1 MMKKY
6 LVLITL
12 MMGQFISICA
22 QDNLSQS
29 LGNLT
34 SKDWDGKR
42 LELLTSYGKVRIYFV
57 DEGIVRVHTVKS
69 DFKKDFSYAV
79 VEQTA
84 NPKVEF
90 SQNRGFLELKSS
102 LIRVQITERPVRIS
116 FYSSDGQLLNE
127 DDPSFGTSWIGNE
140 VTTYKTL
147 QPNEKFIGLGA
158 KTGGLNRFGSAF
170 VHWNTDNPNYQTY
183 SDPLYTSIPF
193 YMGIVNQ
200 NVYGIF
206 FDNTWQSRFNFG
218 ASNDRFS
225 YFSADGGEMDYY
237 FFHSK
242 SVANIIDL
250 YTQLTGRMNMPAL
263 WTLGYQQCRWSY
275 TPDTDVLNVAKTFR
289 SKQIPADVMYLDID
303 YMDAYKIFTWHPK
316 NFSNPKQLL
325 TDLKEMGFHTTVI
338 VDPGIKVEK
347 GYHAYEDGLK
357 KNLFAVYP
365 DGTPFT
371 AQVWPGWCHFPD
383 FTNPEARLWW
393 GNLFGGY
400 VDLGIEGFWNDMNE
414 IATWGQQVPSLV
426 QFGWEGKKTTYLEA
440 KNMYGMQMARS
451 TFEGTRKLLN
461 GKRPFVL
468 TRAGFAGLQRYSA
481 LWTGDNQAHDEH
493 MLLGVRLVNTLGLSG
508 ISQVGYDV
516 AGFIGNAT
524 PELYSRWISLG
535 AFSPFFRGHTAK
547 NTVRSEPW
555 SYGEEPEAIA
565 KKYISFHYNLIPYI
579 YSAFK
584 QSTQSGLPVQRSLA
598 IDYTFDEKIFRPA
611 FENQYLF
618 GPAFLVAPVTS
629 DQKAVEVYFPEGK
642 WYNLYDDRM
651 IEGNHEQ
658 FVEAP
663 LHRLPVF
670 VKGGSII
677 PMQSVVQNTNE
688 KPDETLEMHVYNGKQ
703 SEPYSWYDDDGSTYE
718 FEKGCY
724 YQRNIVF
731 DDKAKSLV
739 ISKVEGSFAGRFT
752 NIRFV
757 MHGFGDELKDLKS
770 DNKKISFDNS
780 VTFIDI
786 LNDGKKMDNLRI
798 FTIENTENQIN
809 ITW

>member
-1 MMKKY
+1 MKNS
-6 LVLITL
+6 LVIIFLL
-12 MMGQFISICA
+12 MGQFIQSQA
-22 QDNLSQS
+22 QENLSQS
-29 LGNLT
+29 LGNLS

-42 LELLTSYGKVRIYFV
+42 LELLTNFGKVRIYFI
-57 DEGIVRVHTVKS
+57 DEGIVRVHAVKS

-84 NPKVEF
+84 NPAIEF
-90 SQNRGFLELKSS
+90 NQNRGFLELKSR
-102 LIRVQITERPVRIS
+102 LITVRITERPVRIS
-116 FYSSDGQLLNE
+116 FYTSDGQLLNE
-127 DDPSFGTSWIGNE
+127 DEPSFGTSWLGNE

-193 YMGIVNQ
+193 YMGIVNR

-237 FFHSK
+237 FFHEK

-289 SKQIPADVMYLDID
+289 TKQIPADVMYLDID

-325 TDLKEMGFHTTVI
+325 TNLKEMGFHTTVI

-357 KNLFAVYP
+357 KNLFALYP

-393 GNLFGGY
+393 GNLFNGY
-400 VDLGIEGFWNDMNE
+400 VDLGVEGFWNDMNE

-426 QFGWEGKKTTYLEA
+426 QFDWEGRKTSYLEA

-584 QSTQSGLPVQRSLA
+584 QSTQTGLPVQRSLT
-598 IDYTFDEKIFRPA
+598 IDYTFDENIYKPT
-611 FENQYLF
+611 FENQYMF

-629 DQKAVEVYFPEGK
+629 DQKAVNVYFPEGK
-642 WYNLYDDRM
+642 WYNLYNDRM

-663 LHRLPVF
+663 LQRLPVY
-670 VKGGSII
+670 VKGGSVI

-688 KPDETLEMHVYNGKQ
+688 KPDETLEMHVYKGKQ
-703 SEPYSWYDDDGSTYE
+703 SEPYVWYEDDGSTYE
-718 FEKGCY
+718 FETGSY
-724 YQRNIVF
+724 YQRNIVI
-731 DDKAKSLV
+731 DATAKSLV
-739 ISKVEGSFAGRFT
+739 LSKVEGSFNSSFT
-752 NIRFV
+752 KIRFV
-757 MHGFGDELKDLKS
+757 MHGFGNELKGLMS
-770 DNKKISFDNS
+770 DKKQISFDNS
-780 VTFIDI
+780 ATFIDI
-786 LNDGKKMDNLRI
+786 LNDDKKLDNLVI
-798 FTIENTENQIN
+798 FTVENTENQIN
-809 ITW
+809 INW